1 MKVYIVDILPSSL
14 KNKLTKIQEY
24 LTNSIIKYELA
35 SEDYGVHYIEG
46 DTIYR
51 IEPNFKPD
59 FSLIKG
65 KSVFENE
72 LILDNTNY
80 KMLPVL
86 SQLPVNYIL
95 TKMTVYEY
103 QVSKKSKL
111 KLVVECLDEPLQQN
125 VFFQKDKQ
133 TVVTNIVPF
142 NFYFVYN
149 ETKLDLSDRFIKEE
163 FNVFLSHLN

>member
-1 MKVYIVDILPSSL
+1 
-14 KNKLTKIQEY
+14 
-24 LTNSIIKYELA
+24 
-35 SEDYGVHYIEG
+35 
-46 DTIYR
+46 
-51 IEPNFKPD
+51 
-59 FSLIKG
+59 
-65 KSVFENE
+65 
-72 LILDNTNY
+72 
-80 KMLPVL
+80 MLPVL